1 MENNNSLNL
10 KRMFKVIDQNEF
22 KDLKYYGNTVLLGD
36 TIYNLTG
43 TILTYPT
50 RTSIQIG
57 PSQHIEDDQG
67 KYINHSCDPSV
78 RVVGNKLIG
87 VKQINNGDSITF
99 DYNETEDTMSNPFT
113 CHCCGEEIS
122 GKLV

>member
-1 MENNNSLNL
+1 
-10 KRMFKVIDQNEF
+10 MFKIIDQNEF
-22 KDLKYYGNTVLLGD
+22 KDLKYYGDTVLLGD

-43 TILTYPT
+43 SILPYPT

-57 PSQHIEDDQG
+57 PSQHIEDYQG

-78 RVVGNKLIG
+78 KVVNNKLIA

-99 DYNETEDTMSNPFT
+99 NYNETEDTMSNPFT
-113 CHCCGEEIS
+113 CHCCGKEIS
-122 GKLV
+122 GKLN